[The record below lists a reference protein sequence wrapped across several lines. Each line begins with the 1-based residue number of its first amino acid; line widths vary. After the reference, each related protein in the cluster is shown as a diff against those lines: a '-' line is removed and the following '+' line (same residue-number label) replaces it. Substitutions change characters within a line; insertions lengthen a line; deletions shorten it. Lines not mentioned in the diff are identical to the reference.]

1 MGSRNGKARRVALYG
16 MLTALAFILSYVE
29 SLVPVT
35 VGIPGVKLGLANLV
49 VVIALYTLDLKG
61 AFVIS
66 VVRIVLSGLTFG
78 GLLSMLYSLAG
89 GLLSFAVMAIL
100 SRKKLFGTV
109 GVSVCGGVAHNIGQ
123 LLVAA
128 PAAWALS
135 RLRFRGRRVVGAES
149 VRYYFPGLLIS
160 GSVAGVL
167 IGLLGG
173 WMTGR
178 VQDYLAKRR

>member
-1 MGSRNGKARRVALYG
+1 MGSRNSKARRVALYG
-16 MLTALAFILSYVE
+16 MLTALAFVLSYVE

-78 GLLSMLYSLAG
+78 GLFSMLYSLAG
-89 GLLSFAVMAIL
+89 GLFSFAVMAIL
-100 SRKKLFGTV
+100 SWKKLFGTV

-123 LLVAA
+123 LLVAMA
-128 PAAWALS
+128 VLET
-135 RLRFRGRRVVGAES
+135 ES
-149 VRYYFPGLLIS
+149 VWYYFPVLLIS

>member
-1 MGSRNGKARRVALYG
+1 MGSRNSKARRVALYG

-35 VGIPGVKLGLANLV
+35 LGIPGVKLGLANLV

-66 VVRIVLSGLTFG
+66 AVRIVLSGLTFG
-78 GLLSMLYSLAG
+78 GLFSMLYSLAG

-123 LLVAA
+123 LLVAMA
-128 PAAWALS
+128 VLET
-135 RLRFRGRRVVGAES
+135 ES
-149 VRYYFPGLLIS
+149 VWYYFPVLLIS

>member
-1 MGSRNGKARRVALYG
+1 MGSRNSKARRVALYG

-35 VGIPGVKLGLANLV
+35 AGIPGVKLGLANLV

-78 GLLSMLYSLAG
+78 GLFSMLYSLAG
-89 GLLSFAVMAIL
+89 GLLSFAVMAVL

-123 LLVAA
+123 LLVAMA
-128 PAAWALS
+128 VLET
-135 RLRFRGRRVVGAES
+135 ES
-149 VRYYFPGLLIS
+149 VWYYFPVLLIS

>member
-78 GLLSMLYSLAG
+78 GLFSMLYSLAG

-100 SRKKLFGTV
+100 SRKKLLGTV

-123 LLVAA
+123 LLVAMA
-128 PAAWALS
+128 VLET
-135 RLRFRGRRVVGAES
+135 ES
-149 VRYYFPGLLIS
+149 VWYYFPVLLIS

>member
-1 MGSRNGKARRVALYG
+1 MGSRNSKARRVALYG

-35 VGIPGVKLGLANLV
+35 AGIPGVKLGLANLV

-78 GLLSMLYSLAG
+78 GLFSMLYSLAG

-100 SRKKLFGTV
+100 SRKKVFGTV

-123 LLVAA
+123 LLVAMA
-128 PAAWALS
+128 VLET
-135 RLRFRGRRVVGAES
+135 ES
-149 VRYYFPGLLIS
+149 VWYYFPVLLIS

-178 VQDYLAKRR
+178 IQDYLAKRR

>member
-1 MGSRNGKARRVALYG
+1 MGSRNSKARRVALYG

-35 VGIPGVKLGLANLV
+35 AGIPGVKLGLANLV

-66 VVRIVLSGLTFG
+66 AVRIVLSGLTFG
-78 GLLSMLYSLAG
+78 GLFSMLYSLAG

-100 SRKKLFGTV
+100 SRKKVFGTV

-123 LLVAA
+123 LLVAMA
-128 PAAWALS
+128 VLET
-135 RLRFRGRRVVGAES
+135 ES
-149 VRYYFPGLLIS
+149 VWYYFPVLLIS

>member
-1 MGSRNGKARRVALYG
+1 MGSRNSKARRVALYG

-35 VGIPGVKLGLANLV
+35 LGIPGVKLGLANLV

-61 AFVIS
+61 AFIIS

-78 GLLSMLYSLAG
+78 GLFSMLYSLAG

-100 SRKKLFGTV
+100 SRKKVFGTV

-123 LLVAA
+123 LLVAMA
-128 PAAWALS
+128 VLET
-135 RLRFRGRRVVGAES
+135 ES
-149 VRYYFPGLLIS
+149 VWYYFPVLLIS

-178 VQDYLAKRR
+178 IQDYLAKRR

>member
-1 MGSRNGKARRVALYG
+1 MGSRNSKARRVALYG

-35 VGIPGVKLGLANLV
+35 LGIPGVKLGLANLV

-78 GLLSMLYSLAG
+78 GLFSMLYSLAG
-89 GLLSFAVMAIL
+89 GLFSFAVMAIL

-123 LLVAA
+123 LLVAMA
-128 PAAWALS
+128 VLET
-135 RLRFRGRRVVGAES
+135 ES
-149 VRYYFPGLLIS
+149 VWYYFPVLLIS

-178 VQDYLAKRR
+178 IQDYLAKRR

>member
-1 MGSRNGKARRVALYG
+1 MGSRNSKARRVALYG

-78 GLLSMLYSLAG
+78 GLFSMLYSLAG

-123 LLVAA
+123 LLVAMA
-128 PAAWALS
+128 V
-135 RLRFRGRRVVGAES
+135 RETES
-149 VRYYFPGLLIS
+149 VWYYFPVLLIS

>member
-1 MGSRNGKARRVALYG
+1 MGSRNSKARRVALYG

-78 GLLSMLYSLAG
+78 GLFSMLYSLAG
-89 GLLSFAVMAIL
+89 GLFSFAVMAIL

-123 LLVAA
+123 LLVAMA
-128 PAAWALS
+128 VLET
-135 RLRFRGRRVVGAES
+135 ES
-149 VRYYFPGLLIS
+149 VWYYFPVLLIS

>member
-1 MGSRNGKARRVALYG
+1 MGSRNSKARRVALYG

-35 VGIPGVKLGLANLV
+35 LGIPGVKLGLANLV

-78 GLLSMLYSLAG
+78 GLFSMLYSLAG

-100 SRKKLFGTV
+100 SRKKLLGTV

-123 LLVAA
+123 LLVAMA
-128 PAAWALS
+128 VLET
-135 RLRFRGRRVVGAES
+135 ES
-149 VRYYFPGLLIS
+149 VWYYFPVLLIS

>member
-1 MGSRNGKARRVALYG
+1 MGSRNSKARRVALYG

-35 VGIPGVKLGLANLV
+35 LGIPGVKLGLANLV

-78 GLLSMLYSLAG
+78 GLFSMLYSLAG
-89 GLLSFAVMAIL
+89 GLFSFAVMAIL

-123 LLVAA
+123 LLVAMA
-128 PAAWALS
+128 VLET
-135 RLRFRGRRVVGAES
+135 ES
-149 VRYYFPGLLIS
+149 VWYYFPVLLIS

>member
-66 VVRIVLSGLTFG
+66 AVRIVLSGLTFG
-78 GLLSMLYSLAG
+78 GLFSMLYSLAG

-123 LLVAA
+123 LLVAMA
-128 PAAWALS
+128 VLET
-135 RLRFRGRRVVGAES
+135 ES
-149 VRYYFPGLLIS
+149 VWYYFPVLLIS

>member
-1 MGSRNGKARRVALYG
+1 MGSRNSKARRVALYG

-29 SLVPVT
+29 SLVPVIL
-35 VGIPGVKLGLANLV
+35 GIPGVKLGLANLV

-66 VVRIVLSGLTFG
+66 AVRIVLSGLTFG
-78 GLLSMLYSLAG
+78 GLFSMLYSLAG
-89 GLLSFAVMAIL
+89 GLFSFAVMAIL
-100 SRKKLFGTV
+100 SRKKVFGTV

-123 LLVAA
+123 LLVAMA
-128 PAAWALS
+128 VLET
-135 RLRFRGRRVVGAES
+135 ES
-149 VRYYFPGLLIS
+149 VWYYFPVLLIS

>member
-35 VGIPGVKLGLANLV
+35 LGIPGVKLGLANLV
-49 VVIALYTLDLKG
+49 VLIALYTLDLKG

-66 VVRIVLSGLTFG
+66 VVRIILSGLTFG
-78 GLLSMLYSLAG
+78 GLFSMLYSLAG

-100 SRKKLFGTV
+100 SRKKLLGTV

-123 LLVAA
+123 LLVAMA
-128 PAAWALS
+128 VLET
-135 RLRFRGRRVVGAES
+135 ES
-149 VRYYFPGLLIS
+149 VWYYFPVLLIS

-178 VQDYLAKRR
+178 IQDYLAKRR

>member
-1 MGSRNGKARRVALYG
+1 MGSRNSKARRVALYG

-35 VGIPGVKLGLANLV
+35 LGIPGVKLGLANLV

-78 GLLSMLYSLAG
+78 GLFSMLYSLAG
-89 GLLSFAVMAIL
+89 GLFSFAVMAIL
-100 SRKKLFGTV
+100 SRKKVFGTV

-123 LLVAA
+123 LLVAMA
-128 PAAWALS
+128 VLET
-135 RLRFRGRRVVGAES
+135 ES
-149 VRYYFPGLLIS
+149 VWYYFPVLLIS

>member
-1 MGSRNGKARRVALYG
+1 MGSRNSKARRVALYG

-78 GLLSMLYSLAG
+78 GLFSMLYSLAG

-123 LLVAA
+123 LLVAMA
-128 PAAWALS
+128 VLET
-135 RLRFRGRRVVGAES
+135 ES
-149 VRYYFPGLLIS
+149 VWYYFPVLLIS

>member
-1 MGSRNGKARRVALYG
+1 MGSRNSKARRVALYG

-78 GLLSMLYSLAG
+78 GLFSMLYSLAG
-89 GLLSFAVMAIL
+89 GLFSFAVMAIL

-123 LLVAA
+123 LLVAM
-128 PAAWALS
+128 
-135 RLRFRGRRVVGAES
+135 VVLETES
-149 VRYYFPGLLIS
+149 VWYYFPVLLIS

-178 VQDYLAKRR
+178 IQDYLAKRR

>member
-1 MGSRNGKARRVALYG
+1 MGSRNSKARRVALYG

-89 GLLSFAVMAIL
+89 GLFSFAVMAIL
-100 SRKKLFGTV
+100 SRKKVFGTV

-123 LLVAA
+123 LLVAMA
-128 PAAWALS
+128 VLET
-135 RLRFRGRRVVGAES
+135 ES
-149 VRYYFPGLLIS
+149 VWYYFPVLLIS

>member
-66 VVRIVLSGLTFG
+66 AVRIVLSGLTFG
-78 GLLSMLYSLAG
+78 GLFSMLYSLAG

-123 LLVAA
+123 LLVAMA
-128 PAAWALS
+128 VLET
-135 RLRFRGRRVVGAES
+135 ES
-149 VRYYFPGLLIS
+149 VWYYFPVLLIS

-178 VQDYLAKRR
+178 VQDYLARRR

>member
-35 VGIPGVKLGLANLV
+35 AGIPVVKLGLANLV

-66 VVRIVLSGLTFG
+66 AVRIVLSGLTFG
-78 GLLSMLYSLAG
+78 GLFSMLYSLAG

-100 SRKKLFGTV
+100 SRKKVFGTV

-123 LLVAA
+123 LLVAMA
-128 PAAWALS
+128 VLET
-135 RLRFRGRRVVGAES
+135 ES
-149 VRYYFPGLLIS
+149 VWYYFPVLLIS

>member
-1 MGSRNGKARRVALYG
+1 MGSRNSKARRVALYG
-16 MLTALAFILSYVE
+16 MLTALAFVLSYVE

-35 VGIPGVKLGLANLV
+35 LGIPGVKLGLANLV
-49 VVIALYTLDLKG
+49 VLIALYTLDLKG

-78 GLLSMLYSLAG
+78 GLFSMLYSLAG
-89 GLLSFAVMAIL
+89 GLFSFAVMAIL
-100 SRKKLFGTV
+100 SRKKVFGTV

-123 LLVAA
+123 LLVAMA
-128 PAAWALS
+128 VLET
-135 RLRFRGRRVVGAES
+135 ES
-149 VRYYFPGLLIS
+149 VWYYFPVLLIS

>member
-1 MGSRNGKARRVALYG
+1 MGSRNSKARRVALYG

-66 VVRIVLSGLTFG
+66 AVRIVLSGLTFG
-78 GLLSMLYSLAG
+78 GLFSMLYSLAG

-123 LLVAA
+123 LLVAMA
-128 PAAWALS
+128 VLET
-135 RLRFRGRRVVGAES
+135 ES
-149 VRYYFPGLLIS
+149 VWYYFPVLLIS

-178 VQDYLAKRR
+178 IQDYLAKRR

>member
-1 MGSRNGKARRVALYG
+1 MGSRNSKARRVALYG

-78 GLLSMLYSLAG
+78 GLFSMLYSLAG
-89 GLLSFAVMAIL
+89 GLFSFAVMAIL
-100 SRKKLFGTV
+100 SRKKVFGTV

-123 LLVAA
+123 LLVAMA
-128 PAAWALS
+128 VLET
-135 RLRFRGRRVVGAES
+135 ES
-149 VRYYFPGLLIS
+149 VWYYFPVLLIS

-178 VQDYLAKRR
+178 IQDYLAKRR

>member
-1 MGSRNGKARRVALYG
+1 MGSRNSKARRVALYG

-35 VGIPGVKLGLANLV
+35 LGIPGVKLGLANLV
-49 VVIALYTLDLKG
+49 VLIALYTLDLKG

-78 GLLSMLYSLAG
+78 GLFSMLYSLAG

-100 SRKKLFGTV
+100 SRKKLLGTV

-123 LLVAA
+123 LLVAMA
-128 PAAWALS
+128 VLET
-135 RLRFRGRRVVGAES
+135 ES
-149 VRYYFPGLLIS
+149 VWYYFPVLLIS

-178 VQDYLAKRR
+178 VQDYLSRRR

>member
-1 MGSRNGKARRVALYG
+1 MGSRNSKARRVALYG

-35 VGIPGVKLGLANLV
+35 LGIPGVKLGLANLV

-78 GLLSMLYSLAG
+78 GLFSMLYSLAG

-123 LLVAA
+123 LLVAMA
-128 PAAWALS
+128 VLET
-135 RLRFRGRRVVGAES
+135 ES
-149 VRYYFPGLLIS
+149 VWYYFPVLLIS

>member
-1 MGSRNGKARRVALYG
+1 MGSRNSKARRVALYG

-78 GLLSMLYSLAG
+78 GLFSMLYSLAC

-100 SRKKLFGTV
+100 SRKKVFGTV

-123 LLVAA
+123 LLVAMA
-128 PAAWALS
+128 VLET
-135 RLRFRGRRVVGAES
+135 ES
-149 VRYYFPGLLIS
+149 VWYYFPVLLIS

-178 VQDYLAKRR
+178 IQDYLAKRR